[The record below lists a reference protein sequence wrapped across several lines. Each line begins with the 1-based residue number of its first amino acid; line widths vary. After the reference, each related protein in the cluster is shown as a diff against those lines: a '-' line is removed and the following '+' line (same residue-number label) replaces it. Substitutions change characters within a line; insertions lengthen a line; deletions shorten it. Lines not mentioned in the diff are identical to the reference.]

1 MQQINFLM
9 FIVVAAMA
17 TVTTTAAQTGDFI
30 SCSLNVR
37 LLDQYIEEKVN
48 SILADEPGML

>member
-1 MQQINFLM
+1 M

-17 TVTTTAAQTGDFI
+17 TTTAAQTGNFI
-30 SCSLNVR
+30 SCSLNVS